1 MNKKILKNCR
11 IVDPSQKMDEIGNI
25 IINENGKIEDIGA
38 KAKIPNKSSKMETFD
53 FNNKIAIPGLVDMG
67 VFVGEPGFEYKN
79 LDH

>member
-38 KAKIPNKSSKMETFD
+38 KAKIPNKSSKM
-53 FNNKIAIPGLVDMG
+53 
-67 VFVGEPGFEYKN
+67 
-79 LDH
+79 